1 MFTFSSFLLYV
12 TTLDI
17 PVTLSHVMVHEHSGD
32 GPVAIIELPDRR
44 SQELLSGPSDIVALF
59 EEYTWNKTLVTI

>member
-12 TTLDI
+12 TTLDV

-32 GPVAIIELPDRR
+32 GPVAIIELPDEDLK
-44 SQELLSGPSDIVALF
+44 SFFWS
-59 EEYTWNKTLVTI
+59 K